1 MARTRRDRGVLGHAV
16 RKLVAAAASA
26 AAAALCVADAGAQ
39 DKMPP
44 PLVSASA
51 GIGPTFALG
60 ERPCGADESCRTVS
74 FALALTGLVRVVP
87 HLSLGASA
95 LYMPLG
101 TVTPDLRTTAQ
112 DNALLHLDF
121 VARYHFLPENR
132 ITPWVQI
139 GAGLATVFAGC
150 SDDGP
155 APCNADPTL
164 STSDSAH
171 AFSARAGFGV
181 DYRLFRWLH
190 FGGGLEVVGDFGGER
205 RDCGAGTCATF
216 DGNHLMLVA
225 LFGGGVDA
233 GKR

>member
-1 MARTRRDRGVLGHAV
+1 M
-16 RKLVAAAASA
+16 KLAWIAAG
-26 AAAALCVADAGAQ
+26 AALALWGANADAQ

-44 PLVSASA
+44 PLVSADA
-51 GIGPTFALG
+51 GVGPTFALN
-60 ERPCGADESCRTVS
+60 ERPCGPGEPCRTVG
-74 FALALTGLVRVVP
+74 FALALTGLIRVVP
-87 HLSLGASA
+87 HFSLGASA

-112 DNALLHLDF
+112 ENALVHLDL
-121 VARYHFLPENR
+121 VGRYHFLPENR

-139 GAGLATVFAGC
+139 GAGVAMLFAGC

-164 STSDSAH
+164 STSDSAY
-171 AFSARAGFGV
+171 AFSVRAGFGV

-190 FGGGLEVVGDFGGER
+190 FGGGLEVVADFGGER
-205 RDCGAGTCATF
+205 DCGPGTCATF
-216 DGNHLMLVA
+216 DGNHVMLVA

-233 GKR
+233 GRR